1 MGQAN
6 SSTVYSS
13 LPNTANDFILSPLD
27 DSDDDEEEL
36 FSSTN
41 DQHDEDLF
49 LTSRYLH
56 RSFVPCRLIF
66 CMNTFHDICRPSSDE
81 GWGTTL
87 VQIGLPFLVAGLG
100 MVAAGLVLARGGRGA
115 ARRLL
120 QPRQPHRRG
129 ADAEAGRGPRL
140 RRGASRPHAQHPRG
154 GGTEARVLAWKLLG
168 KFGRSFMV

>member
-49 LTSRYLH
+49 LTTRYLH
-56 RSFVPCRLIF
+56 LVPVPVLSLLIF
-66 CMNTFHDICRPSSDE
+66 CIKTFHDICRPSSDE

-100 MVAAGLVLARGGRGA
+100 MVAAGLVL
-115 ARRLL
+115 
-120 QPRQPHRRG
+120 
-129 ADAEAGRGPRL
+129 DDV
-140 RRGASRPHAQHPRG
+140 QHWQVFLEVP
-154 GGTEARVLAWKLLG
+154 ELFILVPALLG
-168 KFGRSFMV
+168 LKVSQLCCLPPSVR

>member
-56 RSFVPCRLIF
+56 RSLTSCTCTCTQYSANI
-66 CMNTFHDICRPSSDE
+66 FHDICRPSSDE

-100 MVAAGLVLARGGRGA
+100 MVAAGLVL
-115 ARRLL
+115 
-120 QPRQPHRRG
+120 
-129 ADAEAGRGPRL
+129 DDV
-140 RRGASRPHAQHPRG
+140 QHWQVFLEVP
-154 GGTEARVLAWKLLG
+154 ELFILVPALLG
-168 KFGRSFMV
+168 LKVSQLCCLPPSVR

>member
-56 RSFVPCRLIF
+56 RSLVPCLLIF

-100 MVAAGLVLARGGRGA
+100 MVAAGLVL
-115 ARRLL
+115 
-120 QPRQPHRRG
+120 
-129 ADAEAGRGPRL
+129 DDV
-140 RRGASRPHAQHPRG
+140 QHWPVFL
-154 GGTEARVLAWKLLG
+154 EVPELFILVPALLG
-168 KFGRSFMV
+168 LKVSQLCCLPPSVR

>member
-56 RSFVPCRLIF
+56 LIPVPVLSLLIF

-100 MVAAGLVLARGGRGA
+100 MVAAGLVL
-115 ARRLL
+115 
-120 QPRQPHRRG
+120 
-129 ADAEAGRGPRL
+129 DDV
-140 RRGASRPHAQHPRG
+140 QHWPVFL
-154 GGTEARVLAWKLLG
+154 EVPELFILVPALLG
-168 KFGRSFMV
+168 LKVSQLCCLPSSVR

>member
-56 RSFVPCRLIF
+56 LVPVPVLSLLIF
-66 CMNTFHDICRPSSDE
+66 CMNTCHDICRPSSDE

-100 MVAAGLVLARGGRGA
+100 MVAAGLVL
-115 ARRLL
+115 
-120 QPRQPHRRG
+120 
-129 ADAEAGRGPRL
+129 DDV
-140 RRGASRPHAQHPRG
+140 QHWQVFLEVP
-154 GGTEARVLAWKLLG
+154 ELFILVPALLG
-168 KFGRSFMV
+168 LKVSQLCCLPPSVR

>member
-41 DQHDEDLF
+41 DQHEEDLF
-49 LTSRYLH
+49 LTSRCLH
-56 RSFVPCRLIF
+56 RSLVPCLLIF

-100 MVAAGLVLARGGRGA
+100 MVAAGLVL
-115 ARRLL
+115 
-120 QPRQPHRRG
+120 
-129 ADAEAGRGPRL
+129 DDV
-140 RRGASRPHAQHPRG
+140 QHWQVFLEVP
-154 GGTEARVLAWKLLG
+154 ELFILVPALLG
-168 KFGRSFMV
+168 LKVSQLCCLPSSVR